1 MQKSAHPPEGTKA
14 PGAGLKPVVVEIS
27 GGLTVRHQVGFEKSV
42 EFAVEHAVGI
52 AGLDPGTHVLDEFVG
67 MQNVVADLRTPLNFL
82 FAGLDFAALGVAF
95 LDHLLVEARLEQL
108 NGLLFVL
115 KLRAGFSVLDDNA
128 RGLVAQSNAG
138 LNLVDV
144 LPAGSA
150 GSKGIP
156 IDVCHV
162 HLNIDGVVDQGV
174 DVHADKG
181 RVAAR
186 VRIKRTNAN
195 QAVNPV
201 LAFEV
206 AKYKFSLDLEGH
218 GLNPGNFALLKV
230 ELAHL
235 VAISFGPAQVHAHQH
250 SGPVAGFGSARA
262 RRHLEHRAHFIFF
275 AAEHVAELH
284 RAELL
289 LELGYGRI
297 DVGFLDDALAVKLNR
312 GLYLAHLGLHRLVS
326 LNPVLEF
333 ANLAHGLFGLFGVV
347 PKARIARFFFF
358 VRGSDALL
366 FEAQVAF
373 QVDNALL
380 VFLNFFGR
388 NHGCKSTPPPTFE
401 PMKPLIADFR
411 SDTVTRPTEGM
422 LRAMAAA
429 PVGDDVLGDDPTV
442 QRLESVL
449 AERFGMEAG
458 LFCPSG
464 TMTNQIAVNVH
475 TRPGD
480 ELICSKLA
488 HVYNYEGGGLA
499 FNSGVQVRVGGDN
512 YGRLS
517 AADAEALLQPMDN
530 VHAAPTRLV
539 VAENTSNKGGG
550 TTLGLESLRELGS
563 FARTHGL
570 GYHLDGARLF
580 NALVADRE
588 HPEDYGRLF
597 DSISICL
604 SKGLGAPVGSVL
616 LGSSDFIL
624 EGRRIRKRFGGGMR
638 QAGYLAAAGLYAL
651 EHHVE
656 RLAEDHARAA
666 SLANFMAQLPY
677 VSEIKPA
684 ATNMLL
690 FRLQDGMDGGKL
702 LSHLSGLGV
711 QLIAMDRH
719 WLRAVMHY
727 DVGDSE
733 VQRLTEG
740 LASWAN

>member
-1 MQKSAHPPEGTKA
+1 
-14 PGAGLKPVVVEIS
+14 
-27 GGLTVRHQVGFEKSV
+27 
-42 EFAVEHAVGI
+42 
-52 AGLDPGTHVLDEFVG
+52 
-67 MQNVVADLRTPLNFL
+67 
-82 FAGLDFAALGVAF
+82 
-95 LDHLLVEARLEQL
+95 
-108 NGLLFVL
+108 
-115 KLRAGFSVLDDNA
+115 
-128 RGLVAQSNAG
+128 
-138 LNLVDV
+138 
-144 LPAGSA
+144 
-150 GSKGIP
+150 
-156 IDVCHV
+156 
-162 HLNIDGVVDQGV
+162 
-174 DVHADKG
+174 
-181 RVAAR
+181 
-186 VRIKRTNAN
+186 
-195 QAVNPV
+195 
-201 LAFEV
+201 
-206 AKYKFSLDLEGH
+206 
-218 GLNPGNFALLKV
+218 
-230 ELAHL
+230 
-235 VAISFGPAQVHAHQH
+235 
-250 SGPVAGFGSARA
+250 
-262 RRHLEHRAHFIFF
+262 
-275 AAEHVAELH
+275 
-284 RAELL
+284 
-289 LELGYGRI
+289 
-297 DVGFLDDALAVKLNR
+297 
-312 GLYLAHLGLHRLVS
+312 
-326 LNPVLEF
+326 
-333 ANLAHGLFGLFGVV
+333 
-347 PKARIARFFFF
+347 
-358 VRGSDALL
+358 
-366 FEAQVAF
+366 
-373 QVDNALL
+373 
-380 VFLNFFGR
+380 
-388 NHGCKSTPPPTFE
+388 
-401 PMKPLIADFR
+401 MKPLIADFR

-429 PVGDDVLGDDPTV
+429 PVGDDVLGDDPMV

-550 TTLGLESLRELGS
+550 TTLGLQSLRELGS

-588 HPEDYGRLF
+588 RPEDYGRLF

-740 LASWAN
+740 LASWAI